1 MLVTLLQHTPAPEQA
16 VALAAR
22 LCYSPVDMQ
31 ELVEQ
36 IDNADTG
43 SYIDKIISLGHTSV
57 LEHAV
62 FTFGVEGISR
72 VTSHQLVRHRMASYA
87 QQSQRYVSHTKKF
100 AAVLPPSIAANKEAK
115 QIFDFTNEMLHQAYK
130 QLIQIGI
137 PAEDARYLLPNATET
152 KIIITM
158 NARELLH
165 FFKLRCCERAQWEIR
180 DMAVE
185 MLKLVKQVAPVIFS
199 NAGPGCVDGT
209 CPEGKFCCGL
219 TDEVR
224 KRFRSIK

>member
-1 MLVTLLQHTPAPEQA
+1 MKVVLLQHTPQPEQA

-22 LCYSPVDMQ
+22 LCYSPVGMQ
-31 ELVEQ
+31 ELLEQ
-36 IDNADTG
+36 IDTNDTDT
-43 SYIDKIISLGHTSV
+43 YIDKIISLGHTSV

-72 VTSHQLVRHRMASYA
+72 VTSHQLVRHRVASYA
-87 QQSQRYVSHTKKF
+87 QQSQRYVSHTKAF
-100 AAVLPPSIAANKEAK
+100 GTVVPPTVASNKEAS
-115 QIFDFTNEMLHQAYK
+115 QIFVFTNEMLHQAYK
-130 QLIQIGI
+130 QLVEIGV

-180 DMAVE
+180 EMSIK
-185 MLKLVKQVAPVIFS
+185 MLKLCKKTAPVIFA
-199 NAGPGCVDGT
+199 NAGPGCITGS
-209 CPEGKFCCGL
+209 CPEGKFCCGK
-219 TDEVR
+219 TDAVR
-224 KRFRSIK
+224 KQFRSIK